1 MKMMWNGEME
11 LDTSYRA
18 SIAALN
24 SVSLVDQEG
33 PMSTLSQH
41 REILAAFVINKET
54 FTVYSK
60 TSMLE
65 GSNQNIPKSFL
76 SSCPKQI

>member
-41 REILAAFVINKET
+41 SGN
-54 FTVYSK
+54 
-60 TSMLE
+60 TSC
-65 GSNQNIPKSFL
+65 F
-76 SSCPKQI
+76 CD